1 MRKPTAGRG
10 SALRF
15 AAVMGACAAVLL
27 LACTSAATDRGT
39 QKITAVL
46 SSELGPYREALEGFQ
61 ETVGQRVVVILAG
74 SSAPNVREARIV
86 VAFGGKAAMLGYP
99 EDAALVYCMAPGM
112 DLRRSQRNAPTLKI
126 ELLPHP
132 DVVLAGLRI
141 MQPSMKRLAVIWS
154 SDGSGPY
161 VREIQ
166 RAARRLGIELLSER
180 LKSGDELPD
189 VLRSFAARKAEAL
202 WLAPD
207 PVLINPENFV
217 MIRSFATTNRIPFYA
232 PTQGLVELGAVAAIS
247 ASFRSI
253 GRSAGR
259 IALLAQEGRIPDGN
273 FYPDSSDLSINVSAA
288 TACGLRLSPEV
299 LRFASKTFR

>member
-1 MRKPTAGRG
+1 MA
-10 SALRF
+10 SRF
-15 AAVMGACAAVLL
+15 TAAVGACAVALL
-27 LACTSAATDRGT
+27 VACPSLASDRGT

-61 ETVGQRVVVILAG
+61 ETVGQPIAVIFAG
-74 SSAPNVREARIV
+74 SNTSHVVRDARIV

-99 EDAALVYCMAPGM
+99 DDAALVYCMAPGM
-112 DLRRSQRNAPTLKI
+112 ALRPSQRNAPTLKI

-132 DVVLAGLRI
+132 DVVMAGLRI
-141 MQPSMKRLAVIWS
+141 VQPSLKRLAVIWS

-161 VREIQ
+161 VREMQ
-166 RAARRLGIELLSER
+166 RTARRLGIELLSER
-180 LKSGDELPD
+180 LKSADDLPD
-189 VLRSFAARKAEAL
+189 VLRSLSASKAEAL
-202 WLAPD
+202 WLPPD
-207 PVLINPENFV
+207 PVLINPENFA

-232 PTQGLVELGAVAAIS
+232 PTQGLVELGAVGSIS
-247 ASFRSI
+247 SSFRSI

-259 IALLAQEGRIPDGN
+259 IARLAQEGRIPDGN

-299 LRFASKTFR
+299 LRIARKTFR

>member
-1 MRKPTAGRG
+1 
-10 SALRF
+10 
-15 AAVMGACAAVLL
+15 MGACAAAL
-27 LACTSAATDRGT
+27 LAACPSEASDQGA

-61 ETVGQRVVVILAG
+61 ETVGQPIVVIFAG
-74 SSAPNVREARIV
+74 SNTSHVVRDARIV

-99 EDAALVYCMAPGM
+99 DDAALVYCMAPGM
-112 DLRRSQRNAPTLKI
+112 ALRPSQRNAPTLKI

-132 DVVLAGLRI
+132 GTVLLGLRI
-141 MQPSMKRLAVIWS
+141 IQPFMKRLAVVWS

-161 VREIQ
+161 VREMQ
-166 RAARRLGIELLSER
+166 GMARRFGVELLSER
-180 LKSGDELPD
+180 LKDGDDLPN
-189 VLRSFAARKAEAL
+189 VLRSFAARKVDAL
-202 WLAPD
+202 WLPPD
-207 PVLINPENFV
+207 PVLITPENFA
-217 MIRSFATTNRIPFYA
+217 MIRTFATTNRIPFYV

-259 IALLAQEGRIPDGN
+259 IARLAQEGRIPDGN

-288 TACGLRLSPEV
+288 AACGLHLSPEA
-299 LRFASKTFR
+299 LRAARKTFQ